1 MDKFEIFTSMALALN
16 SSLSSK
22 DRYTKLLNELR
33 AIIPFDAACLFESTP
48 SGLNPIASI
57 GLNSE
62 AFPITYLLNEHPKLK
77 TISQSLFPIIFPV
90 DSELPD
96 PFDGMLT
103 IDNDALKRVHACL
116 GCPLIVE
123 DTLIGVLTAD
133 SLTTTAFDLIDKKML
148 KAISALTA
156 ATLRTSKL
164 IEILETKTEQNN
176 LVTRELLKT
185 SFQRGGGEIIGTSLA
200 ILKLRREIEL
210 VARSDFSVLI
220 TGPTGSGKELV
231 ARSIHQQSNRKDFPL
246 IYVNCAAL
254 PESIAESELFGHIKG
269 SFTGAIS
276 DRAGKFEVANGG
288 TLFLDEI
295 GELPLSIQPKLLRIL
310 QEGEIQRVGSDKT
323 KTVDVRIITATNRN
337 LEKEVEE
344 GRFRSDLFHRL
355 NVFPVVVPALNKHS
369 EDIPLLIG
377 YFSDSI
383 RKKMGVGPIRF
394 SEPARIAF
402 KEYSWPGNVRELK
415 NILSRIILKHS
426 ANSTQG
432 EAFVLT
438 PEHLGGELK
447 TDHYSND
454 DLKKDSTFTMPTR
467 SNMNLKEVTEEF
479 QRRLIEQTIK
489 EENGNWS
496 KAAKRLGLHRSNL
509 HHLSQRLGL
518 RD

>member
-1 MDKFEIFTSMALALN
+1 MNELDILTSMAIGLN

-22 DRYTKLLNELR
+22 DRYTRLLNELR
-33 AIIPFDAACLFESTP
+33 KIIPFDAACLFEATAD
-48 SGLNPIASI
+48 GLHPIASI

-62 AFPITYLLNEHPKLK
+62 SFSITYALKEHPKLEI
-77 TISQSLFPIIFPV
+77 ISKSLFPVIFPI
-90 DSELPD
+90 DSKLPD
-96 PFDGMLT
+96 PFDGMLAS
-103 IDNDALKRVHACL
+103 DSAALKHVHACL

-123 DTLIGVLTAD
+123 DTLIGILTAD
-133 SLTTTAFDLIDKKML
+133 SLTTTAFDNIDKNML
-148 KAISALTA
+148 RAVSALTA

-164 IEILETKTEQNN
+164 IDVLEKQTEQNN
-176 LVTRELLKT
+176 LVTRELLKA
-185 SFQRGGGEIIGTSLA
+185 SFQRGGGEIIGTSPP
-200 ILKLRREIEL
+200 IEKLRREIEL

-295 GELPLSIQPKLLRIL
+295 GELPLSIQPKLLRVL

-323 KTVDVRIITATNRN
+323 KVVDTRILTATNRN

-344 GRFRSDLFHRL
+344 GRFRADLYHRL

-369 EDIPLLIG
+369 EDIPLLLG
-377 YFSDSI
+377 YFSDMI

-394 SEPARIAF
+394 SESARSAF
-402 KEYSWPGNVRELK
+402 CEYNWPGNVRELK
-415 NILSRIILKHS
+415 NALSRIILKSS
-426 ANSTQG
+426 AKASYN
-432 EAFVLT
+432 EATIITAEFI
-438 PEHLGGELK
+438 GGEFKK
-447 TDHYSND
+447 TEEAPLELIANTLS
-454 DLKKDSTFTMPTR
+454 DLPLSECLH
-467 SNMNLKEVTEEF
+467 LKEATEEF
-479 QRRLIEQTIK
+479 QRQLIERAIK
-489 EENGNWS
+489 EQDGNWS
-496 KAAKRLGLHRSNL
+496 KAAQKLGLHRSNL
-509 HHLSQRLGL
+509 HHLAQRLGL